1 MGLTVE
7 PKVLA
12 LVCERFLWQL
22 PYMERSQGVL
32 GGVQRGPVGPLGPP
46 ELAALPCPRHIQ
58 LLLSILLLLSPCS
71 AAARRLLATRCHS
84 AVHGSPIAP
93 RVVVSGPC
101 ASTAVTTR

>member
-1 MGLTVE
+1 
-7 PKVLA
+7 
-12 LVCERFLWQL
+12 
-22 PYMERSQGVL
+22 
-32 GGVQRGPVGPLGPP
+32 VQRGPVGPLGPP
-46 ELAALPCPRHIQ
+46 ELAALPCPRRIQ